1 MAFDGAA
8 VKRPAHAPRK
18 VRAAASG
25 AVAALLLTFIVA
37 AAAVA
42 QQITIGLD
50 TDVSW
55 LITVGERVLA
65 GSRLYVDIFEL
76 NPPASVLIYIPG
88 IMLANG
94 LGVRP
99 ELAIVALTFLLA
111 AFSCVLSAIP
121 MRRSWWLLP
130 IAAFACLLLPGAS
143 FAQREHIA
151 VLTLLPLIATSAARA
166 EGRAVPTGVALLA
179 GVGAG
184 ITASIKPHF
193 LLAVLPLFLLVA
205 WRRRSVAAISK
216 VEAIAGASV
225 IALYAAAVFVFFP
238 DYVSQ
243 VVPLIGSG
251 YLQVR
256 FPVSN
261 LATLPAFLLFAIAA
275 GLTFFVE
282 RRQLRGSAAMFP
294 LVAGGGF
301 ALAML
306 VQGKGYANHL
316 YPPLALALIALG
328 CALSGKGT
336 DAGERRFGLIVL
348 ALAGAAGAF
357 LFAHA
362 RTYPEVARIVEDK
375 APANPTLLV
384 AGTNLAIGHPLTRWV
399 GGRWVGTRGSLWAT
413 GTARD
418 LLRNERDPA
427 QRAKL
432 EAAIDQDRRTWVS
445 DLDRSRPDVV
455 LVDGAEGWRW
465 INRNPDVRAGM
476 APYRVVGTAEGIIVM
491 IRPRRRRALLTRG
504 G

>member
-8 VKRPAHAPRK
+8 VKRPAHLTR
-18 VRAAASG
+18 RIRLAANG
-25 AVAALLLTFIVA
+25 AGAAFLLTFAIA

-65 GSRLYVDIFEL
+65 GARLYVDIFEL
-76 NPPASVLIYIPG
+76 NPPASVLIYVPG
-88 IMLANG
+88 ILLAHV

-99 ELAIVALTFLLA
+99 ELTTAALTLLLA
-111 AFSCVLSAIP
+111 GLSFALAATLA
-121 MRRSWWLLP
+121 RRSWWLLP
-130 IAAFACLLLPGAS
+130 VAAFACLLLPGAS

-166 EGRAVPTGVALLA
+166 EGRPVPRGIALLA
-179 GVGAG
+179 GAGAG

-205 WRRRSVAAISK
+205 WRRRSMAAISK
-216 VEAIAGASV
+216 VEAVAAASV
-225 IALYAAAVFVFFP
+225 VALYAAAVFVFFP
-238 DYVSQ
+238 DYASQ
-243 VVPLIGSG
+243 VLPLIGTG

-256 FPVSN
+256 FPVSD

-275 GLTFFVE
+275 GLTLFVE
-282 RRQLRGSAAMFP
+282 RRKLRHSESMFP
-294 LVAGGGF
+294 LLAAGGF

-316 YPPLALALIALG
+316 YPPLALSLIALG
-328 CALSGKGT
+328 CALSGEAT
-336 DAGERRFGLIVL
+336 DAGERRFGLAVL
-348 ALAGAAGAF
+348 TLAGATGAF

-362 RTYPEVARIVEDK
+362 RTYPAVAQIVEER
-375 APANPTLLV
+375 APAHPTLLV

-399 GGRWVGTRGSLWAT
+399 GGTWVGTRGSLWAT

-418 LLRNERDPA
+418 LLHTAEDPA
-427 QRAKL
+427 QRARL
-432 EAAIDQDRRTWVS
+432 EAAIDQDRRTWAA
-445 DLDRSRPDVV
+445 DLNRSRPDVV
-455 LVDGAEGWRW
+455 LVDGAEGARW

-476 APYRVVGTAEGIIVM
+476 APYRVAGEADGIIVM
-491 IRPRRRRALLTRG
+491 VRPRS
-504 G
+504 